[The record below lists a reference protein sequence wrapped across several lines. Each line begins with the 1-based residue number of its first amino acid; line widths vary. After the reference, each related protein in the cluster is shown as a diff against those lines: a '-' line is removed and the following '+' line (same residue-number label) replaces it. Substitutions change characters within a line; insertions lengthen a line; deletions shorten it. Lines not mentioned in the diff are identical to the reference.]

1 MQYTGV
7 TSYKKAQ
14 ETEKEF
20 WRNIAQSDYL
30 NKHEG
35 ALKRVLIDKKILV
48 KHERVLDGI
57 FGLVDWS

>member
-20 WRNIAQSDYL
+20 LRNIAQSDYL

-35 ALKRVLIDKKILV
+35 AFEKSVNRQKNI
-48 KHERVLDGI
+48 G
-57 FGLVDWS
+57 